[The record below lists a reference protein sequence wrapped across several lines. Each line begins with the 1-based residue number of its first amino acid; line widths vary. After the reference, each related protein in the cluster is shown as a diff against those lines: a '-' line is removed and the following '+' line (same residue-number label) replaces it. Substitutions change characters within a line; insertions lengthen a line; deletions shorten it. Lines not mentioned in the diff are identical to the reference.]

1 MTASILLALAALGTS
16 SPSPTMSPRHSP
28 EALIAQWVRQSQTPK
43 PRVTVSLDADAP
55 YKRGDLARV
64 YLKSEV
70 DAYVA
75 VVRFDTDG
83 RVRLLF
89 PIDPWED
96 NWVRGDHQFEVLGRD
111 KEPAFRISDY
121 PGVGYVFAIAS
132 PDPFDFQAIT
142 RGDHWDYRAVA
153 DDGRVQGDPYV
164 AISDLADKITPG
176 GEYDYDVAEYYVEE
190 HYDYPRFA
198 CYDCHSYTH
207 WTAWNPYASYCSSF
221 RIVIYDDWYYYPYGY
236 YPYYPSYYPYY
247 NPYPYGGPYPYY
259 RPYRPGPRYVFKDRA
274 PGQDYVSRVG
284 YRGREGEVDRR
295 PTRSGQDFGGRGSVP
310 APTMDRQR
318 GERPGTAGSAERPS
332 PRREVSPREPSGTDR
347 GQVGR
352 TPQRRPE
359 TDARPRSTEPSATSG
374 RGGGAAAPTRRGAAP
389 EARSPATP
397 DASGWGRRP
406 AAASGERRDPASIQ
420 GRTDPRRQPA
430 GASGARAGERDGGR
444 AQPAPTRGDR
454 PAGKATA
461 APPGRAS
468 SKPSGGSSSRP
479 SQPELRRR
487 PR

>member
-1 MTASILLALAALGTS
+1 MPASILLALAALGST
-16 SPSPTMSPRHSP
+16 SPSNGIPPRHSP
-28 EALIAQWVRQSQTPK
+28 EALIAQWVRQSSNPK

-55 YKRGDLARV
+55 YERGDPARV
-64 YLKSEV
+64 YLMSEV
-70 DAYVA
+70 DAYVT
-75 VVRFDTDG
+75 VVRIDTDG
-83 RVRLLF
+83 RLRLLF

-96 NWVRGDHQFEVLGRD
+96 SWVRGGHRFEVLSRD
-111 KEPAFRISDY
+111 KDAAFRISDY

-132 PDPFDFQAIT
+132 PDPFDFEAIT

-153 DDGRVQGDPYV
+153 DDGRVRGDPYV
-164 AISDLADKITPG
+164 AIGDLADRITPA
-176 GEYDYDVAEYYVEE
+176 GEYDYDVAEYYVEQ

-207 WTAWNPYASYCSSF
+207 WTAWNPYASHCSSF

-236 YPYYPSYYPYY
+236 YPYYATYYPYY
-247 NPYPYGGPYPYY
+247 SPYPYPGPYPYY
-259 RPYRPGPRYVFKDRA
+259 RPYRPGPRYVFKDQA

-310 APTMDRQR
+310 APTIDRQR
-318 GERPGTAGSAERPS
+318 GDRSSAAPTTERVG
-332 PRREVSPREPSGTDR
+332 PRRQVSPRDQGGAD
-347 GQVGR
+347 GAAVGR

-359 TDARPRSTEPSATSG
+359 SEVRPPRTGPSGTSD
-374 RGGGAAAPTRRGAAP
+374 RGGGAVAPARRGAASGKG
-389 EARSPATP
+389 SPATP

-406 AAASGERRDPASIQ
+406 PGAGGERKAPATAQ
-420 GRTDPRRQPA
+420 ARPEPRREP
-430 GASGARAGERDGGR
+430 GATSGVRPGGSGGR
-444 AQPAPTRGDR
+444 AQPAPARGDK
-454 PAGKATA
+454 PAARGTA
-461 APPGRAS
+461 APGRS
-468 SKPSGGSSSRP
+468 SGKPSSGSASRP